1 MVVCSLEVNDD
12 IFHFKK
18 ENKELCGPKV
28 QELNVIVTLIYLANC
43 T

>member
-1 MVVCSLEVNDD
+1 MIVCSLEVNED
-12 IFHFKK
+12 IFHLKK
-18 ENKELCGPKV
+18 ENKEHYGKKV